1 MVLHHAF
8 SWEVTAVGRAILDVD
23 LTIVCGMNG
32 MEPNDMKRPAQVLR
46 NRESWASSSWG
57 ECPEWFCSGLGTAA
71 TLWRITV
78 ASVAVAA
85 LWPGWTVFAV
95 VAKAKP
101 ARQHA
106 AFHARI
112 AGAILDMLT
121 SSIEFMGAAPAA
133 HRMLSR

>member
-1 MVLHHAF
+1 MQPGV
-8 SWEVTAVGRAILDVD
+8 VGVVQL
-23 LTIVCGMNG
+23 G
-32 MEPNDMKRPAQVLR
+32 
-46 NRESWASSSWG
+46 G
-57 ECPEWFCSGLGTAA
+57 ECTKRFCPGLGTAA

-78 ASVAVAA
+78 APVAVAA